1 MMVIET
7 DNIAAAATD
16 HDDDDGDKDYPKCI
30 DDDHDYNHDMKPL
43 NTIKTKTKKNTYL

>member
-1 MMVIET
+1 MVIET